1 MSTCIIR
8 NSHSSRI
15 FRRLSFNVSYVKKQA
30 CWSSNHGGDHSSQ
43 YPKIK
48 DGKTP
53 FDILGVPKNSTYD
66 FVKRRFIELAMK
78 THPDVISSSP
88 SSSND
93 HNDANVDENK
103 RDAADE
109 FIRLRQAFEAIRED
123 LDDGTA
129 RLTTDGEDNN
139 VAWSDDNYRAWFYE
153 ETGHQDVMFK
163 MDLATRKEVI
173 DIATQSQGGLD
184 KGGMW
189 EMARNMAEQERN
201 FRNQRNNNHHSN
213 NSIGLESGGPNQGSN
228 STRRRRRKK

>member
-1 MSTCIIR
+1 
-8 NSHSSRI
+8 
-15 FRRLSFNVSYVKKQA
+15 
-30 CWSSNHGGDHSSQ
+30 
-43 YPKIK
+43 
-48 DGKTP
+48 

-78 THPDVISSSP
+78 THPD
-88 SSSND
+88 
-93 HNDANVDENK
+93 

-163 MDLATRKEVI
+163 MDLAIRKEVI

-213 NSIGLESGGPNQGSN
+213 NSIGLESGGPSQGSN
-228 STRRRRRKK
+228 SKRRRRR